1 MATWQVICDE
11 VAGLREQ
18 MARNRHFTAAVGCLT
33 LLTVVFYNHMSIL
46 AIPWFFLGGM
56 ASFYILFSHVSVLPN
71 LLIMFERQQPHPT
84 SQHPSALICTV
95 CGDADCVRHKPDL
108 TLTKVQPW
116 NDIYIPERVDIALS
130 ELFELILKD
139 YIYSWY
145 TPLISKEEEFVNELR
160 VTLRHIV
167 AVVLRRVREVDL
179 PTFILDKL
187 VKAAL
192 SHLDVLL
199 RAKRKA
205 KWGEEFQDL
214 VIKTYG
220 NHLHCAVRNRKAELE
235 YLRHLC
241 ELLFPVLIPA
251 NSHDNKSTQTFVREV
266 VSGSVFLLG
275 MDVVADPDIVN
286 KLLMIFFDEEP
297 FPPAIDP
304 PSEKVIL
311 LESFCNVHPVEKSSA
326 LQYEMSEI
334 LGNHSLLFP
343 FLQYMKRD
351 GALNILQFCLT
362 VEDFNR
368 RSLVPD
374 MTDEQKQSLH
384 REAQDLYQLYFAPGA
399 VDRIKFDV
407 DIEDEMKE
415 IVNGPYEGVT
425 RLRTSSTLFRAY
437 EHAYK
442 LMENVF
448 CPLFHHSDEYF
459 TLMCGKRQQVLPKK
473 PVRVVV
479 KRSSDPIAAMHR
491 LGSKIKGV
499 FRSSNADSDTA
510 SMSSLDIAESESSQ
524 PTSDAELASDEE
536 EAGMKSPIHDMSAW
550 RVSIPRVEA
559 RLEGTKDYFVYIIA
573 VQRIDVK
580 EGGGEETSWE
590 VERRYHEFHVLET
603 KLREFHGIFDDAQLP
618 QKRPLPFA
626 SRSLDFMEKRKD
638 SCEKFLQTLLTKPN
652 LRGSQLLYS
661 FLTKSE
667 EFVNKFLG
675 DVNIGKLV
683 RTMSY
688 RVIKERGQHLDPFL
702 QSFIASVEAPKPKA
716 GKLEEPVDPAKH
728 LAEKLDSPVFGDN
741 AGLPLVRETLKEP
754 NPDPSAN
761 YLQLNGIFDYILY
774 LATAVFDVA
783 PWMHQGLIVFQKL
796 FKNSLETFLDSYL
809 AKKLEIVQ
817 SEEQVEDIIHNLRD
831 VLFFDDE
838 PPRTDAQKQQRKEE
852 AFQRMLNFFP
862 KQLHQ
867 VIGEDKFSAG
877 LRFVFDGLQYPKLN
891 KQLAYTL
898 LDIVILEAFPELS
911 ESVKEIPGET

>member
-1 MATWQVICDE
+1 MAAWQVICKE
-11 VAGLREQ
+11 VANLREQ
-18 MARNRHFTAAVGCLT
+18 MARNGRFSAAIGCLT
-33 LLTVVFYNHMSIL
+33 LLTVVFYNHLSIL
-46 AIPWFFLGGM
+46 AIPWLFLGGM
-56 ASFYILFSHVSVLPN
+56 ASFYILFSRISVLPN
-71 LLIMFERQQPHPT
+71 LLIMYERKKPLTAREQPLAH
-84 SQHPSALICTV
+84 ICTV
-95 CGDADCVRHKPDL
+95 CGDSDCMRHKSDL
-108 TLTKVQPW
+108 TLNKVQPW
-116 NDIYIPERVDIALS
+116 NDIYIPERVDVALS
-130 ELFELILKD
+130 ELFELIFRD
-139 YIYSWY
+139 YVYSWY

-160 VTLRHIV
+160 VTLRHLV
-167 AVVLRRVREVDL
+167 AVVLRRVRDVDL

-192 SHLDVLL
+192 CHLDVLL
-199 RAKRKA
+199 RAKQKA
-205 KWGEEFQDL
+205 KWGEDFQEL
-214 VIKTYG
+214 VFKTYG

-241 ELLFPVLIPA
+241 EMLFPLLIPR
-251 NSHDNKSTQTFVREV
+251 NSHDNKATQTFVREV
-266 VSGSVFLLG
+266 ASGSIFLLG

-297 FPPAIDP
+297 FPPATDP
-304 PSEKVIL
+304 PSEKVVL
-311 LESFCNVHPVEKSSA
+311 LESFSNIHPVNKSSA

-334 LGNHSLLFP
+334 LGTHSLLFP

-374 MTDEQKQSLH
+374 MTDEQKKSLH
-384 REAQDLYQLYFAPGA
+384 GEAQDLHLLYFAPGA
-399 VDRIKFDV
+399 VDKIKFDE
-407 DIEDEMKE
+407 DIEAEMQE

-459 TLMCGKRQQVLPKK
+459 TLMCGKRRQVLPKQAT
-473 PVRVVV
+473 RVVT

-491 LGSKIKGV
+491 LGSRIKGV

-524 PTSDAELASDEE
+524 PPSDTELLSDEE

-550 RVSIPRVEA
+550 RVSIPRIDA
-559 RLEGTKDYFVYIIA
+559 RLDGTKDYCVYVID

-603 KLREFHGIFDDAQLP
+603 KLKEFHGIFEDAQLP
-618 QKRPLPFA
+618 QRRIQFA
-626 SRSLDFMEKRKD
+626 SISLDFMEKRKD
-638 SCEKFLQTLLTKPN
+638 SCEKFLQTLLTKPT
-652 LRGSQLLYS
+652 LRSSQLLYS

-675 DVNIGKLV
+675 DVNLGKLV

-716 GKLEEPVDPAKH
+716 GKMAETVDPAKH
-728 LAEKLDSPVFGDN
+728 LAEKLDSPIFGDN

-754 NPDPSAN
+754 GPDPSAD

-774 LATAVFDVA
+774 LATAVFNVA

-852 AFQRMLNFFP
+852 TFQQMLDFFP

-867 VIGEDKFSAG
+867 VIGEDKFCAG

-898 LDIVILEAFPELS
+898 LDIVLLEAFPELAVN
-911 ESVKEIPGET
+911 VKDPSAEA